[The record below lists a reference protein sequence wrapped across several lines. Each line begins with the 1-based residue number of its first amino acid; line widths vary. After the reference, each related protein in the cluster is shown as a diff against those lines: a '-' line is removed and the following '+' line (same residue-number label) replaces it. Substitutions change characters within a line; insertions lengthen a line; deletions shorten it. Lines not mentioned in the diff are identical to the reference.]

1 MFPQEVAMTDD
12 NARLAEDERLAEEV
26 YDRVIASKLKPE
38 DDGKFVVIAF
48 NVDDFEIDR
57 HETTAVDRL
66 RLRHPA
72 ERLWLMRTGK
82 RAAHSFGGAGR
93 GKR

>member
-1 MFPQEVAMTDD
+1 MMVEND
-12 NARLAEDERLAEEV
+12 RLLEDERLAEEV
-26 YDRVIASKLKPE
+26 YDRVVAPIVKPE

-57 HETTAVDRL
+57 HETNAVDRL
-66 RLRHPA
+66 RQRHPE

>member
-1 MFPQEVAMTDD
+1 MPDNAQLTDD
-12 NARLAEDERLAEEV
+12 ERRAEEV
-26 YDRVIASKLKPE
+26 YDRLIAPMVTPD